1 MRRLLALLLLVA
13 ALAAP
18 TSQAAPT
25 PATLHRE
32 GSWLVDAQGRVVLLH
47 GVNAV
52 WKRAPYVAPA
62 TAAGFTSKDADWIA
76 AHGFNT
82 VRLGVLFAGV
92 MPRRGVV
99 DHGYLEATAKVVKL
113 LTDRHV
119 WVLLDFHQDLY
130 NEKFSGEG
138 FPAWA
143 VNDDGLPQPVD
154 AGFPGNYFLPATS
167 RAFDN
172 FYANV
177 NGLADLYA
185 KAWQAVAGRFARTP
199 YVLGYDL
206 LNEPW
211 PGTSFATCANP
222 AGCPAFDAQNL
233 QPMYDKA
240 IVAIRKADS
249 KRIVWLEPQVL
260 FNDGAQTTLG
270 TVKPF
275 TDPQLGLSWHQYC
288 TTAGLTHSSGGKAG
302 PDCGPQGELVFSNAA
317 AYVKQHGMAQLLTE
331 YGASDDLPDVARIT
345 DAADAHLVGWEYWHY
360 KEWSDPTTE
369 SADSGG
375 QGLFTKD
382 TDLGTLKQAKADILI
397 RPYAR
402 AVAGVPTSMSF
413 SKGVFSLAY
422 LAKPSTGLTEV
433 FVPARHFP
441 HGYSVKVSG
450 GSVVSKPGASLL
462 LIKATR
468 AGAVSVTVSR

>member
-1 MRRLLALLLLVA
+1 M
-13 ALAAP
+13 
-18 TSQAAPT
+18 
-25 PATLHRE
+25 
-32 GSWLVDAQGRVVLLH
+32 LLH

-52 WKRAPYVAPA
+52 WKRAPYVAPS
-62 TAAGFTSKDADWIA
+62 TAAGFTAKDADFLA
-76 AHGFNT
+76 TEGFNS

-99 DHGYLEATAKVVKL
+99 DQGYLRATARVVKL
-113 LTDRHV
+113 LTDRHI

-130 NEKFSGEG
+130 SERFRGEG

-143 VNDDGLPQPVD
+143 VDDDGLPQPVN

-185 KAWQAVAGRFARTP
+185 KAWQAVAATFAQTP

-206 LNEPW
+206 MNEPW
-211 PGTSFATCANP
+211 PGTSFASCANP
-222 AGCPAFDAQNL
+222 AGCPAFDAQLL
-233 QPMYDKA
+233 QPVYDKA
-240 IVAIRKADS
+240 IAAIRKADS
-249 KRIVWLEPQVL
+249 KRIVWLEPHVL

-302 PDCGPQGELVFSNAA
+302 PDCGPQGELVFRNAA
-317 AYVKQHGMAQLLTE
+317 AYVKQHGFGQLLTE
-331 YGASDDLPDVARIT
+331 FGASDDLGDVTRIT

-382 TDLGTLKQAKADILI
+382 TDLRTLKQAKANILI

-402 AVAGVPTSMSF
+402 AVAGIPTSMSF
-413 SKGVFSLAY
+413 THGVFSLTY
-422 LAKPSTGLTEV
+422 TAKPSTGLTEV

-441 HGYSVKVSG
+441 RGYRVRVSG
-450 GSVVSKPGASLL
+450 GTVVSKAGAPLL
-462 LIKATR
+462 LIKAPR
-468 AGAVSVTVSR
+468 EGSVRVSVVAR